1 MAKTGSIARARDA
14 LRSRDF
20 RKLLALRL
28 CSQTG
33 DGLFQAALVA
43 SVVFSPAQQST
54 AWGLF
59 KITLIVALPFSIIGP
74 FTGVFIDRW
83 ARKKILMFAPILRAL
98 FAALILAD
106 PRHAPFAFYAGAL
119 VVLSINR
126 FHLATAQAVVP
137 RLVPAEDLLMAN
149 TMATVG
155 GTLALLIGV
164 FAGGKIADTY
174 GGGAIVTAAIVLWI
188 ATSAVASRIRSELT
202 PVFTPEDPELLRHQ
216 IKRVGVEFMDGART
230 LVRTPQAIAP
240 ITSITVDQFA
250 QGILLALSL
259 VVFRERFNE
268 GVGSYSN
275 LIAAGGVGVMLGIS
289 TIGWLEE
296 RFARVNIVAGSFLVG
311 GVAVGVTAL
320 DVTGTTVLLLS
331 FVVGLTF
338 TWKKIPIDTMVQE
351 SVPDGFRGRVFS
363 VYDLAYNGARIAAIG
378 LAVQL
383 IPKIGVSGTLGV
395 TAAALL
401 AWTPVLPRW
410 LRSRNTLKFG
420 VTPRRR

>member
-1 MAKTGSIARARDA
+1 MSRTGSIARTRDA

-20 RKLLALRL
+20 RKLLAVRL

-43 SVVFSPAQQST
+43 SVVFSPAQRST
-54 AWGLF
+54 ASGLF

-83 ARKKILMFAPILRAL
+83 ARRKILMFAPVLRAM

-106 PRHAPFAFYAGAL
+106 PHRAPFAFYAGAL
-119 VVLSINR
+119 VVLSVNR

-149 TMATVG
+149 SMATVG
-155 GTLALLIGV
+155 GTLALLVGV
-164 FAGGKIADTY
+164 FAGGKIADAY
-174 GGGAIVTAAIVLWI
+174 GGGAIVTGAIALWI
-188 ATSAVASRIRSELT
+188 ATSIIAARIKSELT
-202 PVFTPEDPELLRHQ
+202 PVAIPEDPELLRHQ
-216 IKRVGVEFMDGART
+216 IKRIAVEFMDGART
-230 LVRTPQAIAP
+230 LVRTPRAIGP
-240 ITSITVDQFA
+240 ISSITVDQFA
-250 QGILLALSL
+250 QGILLTLSL
-259 VVFRERFNE
+259 VVFKERFKE

-275 LIAAGGVGVMLGIS
+275 LIAAGGVGVMLGIG

-296 RFARVNIVAGSFLVG
+296 RFARVHIVAGSFLMG
-311 GVAVGVTAL
+311 GVAVGVAAL
-320 DVTGTTVLLLS
+320 NVTGTSVLFLS

-363 VYDLAYNGARIAAIG
+363 VYDVAYNGARIIATG
-378 LAVQL
+378 LAVKL
-383 IPKIGVSGTLGV
+383 IPWLGVPGTLAV
-395 TAAALL
+395 TAVVLL
-401 AWTPVLPRW
+401 VWTPVLPRW
-410 LRSRNTLKFG
+410 LRDRAEPSSSR
-420 VTPRRR
+420 

>member
-1 MAKTGSIARARDA
+1 MANTGSIARTRDA

-83 ARKKILMFAPILRAL
+83 ARKKILMFAPLLRAL

-106 PRHAPFAFYAGAL
+106 PHHAPFPFYVGAL
-119 VVLSINR
+119 VVLSTNR

-137 RLVPAEDLLMAN
+137 RLVPPEDLLMAN

-164 FAGGKIADTY
+164 FAGGKIADAY

-188 ATSAVASRIRSELT
+188 ATSAIASRIKSELA
-202 PVFTPEDPELLRHQ
+202 PELTPEDPELLRHQ

-259 VVFRERFNE
+259 VVFRERFKE

-311 GVAVGVTAL
+311 GVAVGITAL
-320 DVTGTTVLLLS
+320 NVTGTTVLLLS

-363 VYDLAYNGARIAAIG
+363 VYDLAYNGARIIATG
-378 LAVQL
+378 LAVVL
-383 IPKIGVSGTLGV
+383 IPTVGVSGTLGI

-401 AWTPVLPRW
+401 AWSPVLPRW
-410 LRSRNTLKFG
+410 LRNRDARSSSQ
-420 VTPRRR
+420 

>member
-1 MAKTGSIARARDA
+1 MANTGSIARTRDA

-83 ARKKILMFAPILRAL
+83 ARKKILMFAPLLRAL

-137 RLVPAEDLLMAN
+137 RLVPPEDLLMAN

-164 FAGGKIADTY
+164 FAGGKIADAY

-188 ATSAVASRIRSELT
+188 ATSAIASRIKSELA
-202 PVFTPEDPELLRHQ
+202 PELTPEDPELLRHQ

-259 VVFRERFNE
+259 VVFRERFKE

-311 GVAVGVTAL
+311 GVAVGITAL
-320 DVTGTTVLLLS
+320 NVTGTTVLLLS

-363 VYDLAYNGARIAAIG
+363 VYDLAYNGARIIATG
-378 LAVQL
+378 LAVVL
-383 IPKIGVSGTLGV
+383 IPTVGVSGTLGI

-401 AWTPVLPRW
+401 AWSPVLPRW
-410 LRSRNTLKFG
+410 LRSRDTISSSQ
-420 VTPRRR
+420 